1 MSFWALSKKL
11 SIRPFDAGAAP
22 HVISLIELKCSAFTD
37 GWEAR
42 NNSNE
47 GTTNRKVG

>member
-1 MSFWALSKKL
+1 MSFWAFSIKL
-11 SIRPFDAGAAP
+11 SMRVFDAGAAP
-22 HVISLIELKCSAFTD
+22 QVISLIELKCSGFTD

-42 NNSNE
+42 NNNNE